1 MASPSL
7 LREHGEVAKAVGHRR
22 EKPAKKVPPAL
33 FEVDEARV
41 TTLSDVPMKIP
52 CCVLLLG
59 VSISA
64 GCARHYNIMLNN
76 GRVITALGKPKLNSS
91 HDAFLYKDA
100 EGKPGAV
107 SAGSVKEIERR

>member
-1 MASPSL
+1 
-7 LREHGEVAKAVGHRR
+7 
-22 EKPAKKVPPAL
+22 
-33 FEVDEARV
+33 
-41 TTLSDVPMKIP
+41 MKIT
-52 CCVLLLG
+52 CCLLLLG

-76 GRVITALGKPKLNSS
+76 GRVITTIGKPKLNSS

>member
-1 MASPSL
+1 LLAKSASLPLWLRL
-7 LREHGEVAKAVGHRR
+7 LELALRFCAA
-22 EKPAKKVPPAL
+22 AL

-41 TTLSDVPMKIP
+41 TPLSDVPMKTP
-52 CCVLLLG
+52 CCLLLLI